1 MSAQIIRFPTMN
13 VADARQIIANP
24 DLHDDASVLDA
35 CELLLA
41 DGDWID
47 HERAKLLH
55 AAIIRVAVAGINRD
69 GRIRHHWRFAGD
81 VIGVASLFAIL
92 YLFLLFTPN

>member
-1 MSAQIIRFPTMN
+1 MSAQVIRFPSIN

-35 CELLLA
+35 CERLLA
-41 DGDWID
+41 DGDWMD
-47 HERAKLLH
+47 HERARLLH
-55 AAIIRVAVAGINRD
+55 AAIIRAAIADINRE
-69 GRIRHHWRFAGD
+69 GRVRRRLVIAGD